1 MFDSFRVSLLTGPRQ
16 CGKTTLVRQFATERK
31 AAYVTL
37 DEADALAQATQNP
50 SAWLARQSRLLVI
63 DEIQKAPAL
72 LQAIKIVVDNDQR
85 PGQFLLTGS
94 SNILLSARVS
104 ESLAGRMFVGS
115 LAPFTQSE
123 IDGTQPSFVDGL
135 FSKEKP
141 PEIPAPPDIDKLIQ
155 RILRGGYPEPALFVL
170 EHGRRAWFESHLV
183 TVLSRDVRDLADI
196 DRPTALLHLLL
207 ALSAR
212 SLGPLNVLELA
223 STCGLNQVTA
233 KRYLGVLDA
242 LYLVRTLPAWT
253 HSASKRLARRPK
265 VLPADSAVHAHLAG
279 VDANRLK
286 SDRAAL
292 GPLLES
298 FAINEILREAAWSS
312 VSPRASHFRTQS
324 GDEVDLVLEA
334 PDGRV
339 VGVDVRATSSP
350 GIDDLRGLRALRE
363 AAGKHFHRGVMLCGI
378 EQSRALD
385 GSLVAMPI
393 SRLWK

>member
-16 CGKTTLVRQFATERK
+16 CGKTTLVRKFAGERN
-31 AAYVTL
+31 ASYVTL

-50 SAWLARQSRLLVI
+50 AAWLARQPRPLVI

-72 LQAIKIVVDNDQR
+72 LPAIKIVADNDQR

-94 SNILLSARVS
+94 SNVLLSSRIS

-123 IDGTQPSFVDGL
+123 IDGTHPGFVDWM
-135 FSKEKP
+135 FSQDP
-141 PEIPAPPDIDKLIQ
+141 PPGNSSPLDIDDLIH
-155 RILRGGYPEPALFVL
+155 RIQRGGYPEPALFVL

-212 SLGPLNVLELA
+212 SPGPLNILDLA

-242 LYLVRTLPAWT
+242 LFLVRYLPAWT
-253 HSASKRLARRPK
+253 HKSSKRLARRPK
-265 VLPADSAVHAHLAG
+265 VLPADSGVHAHLAG
-279 VDANRLK
+279 ADAGRLK
-286 SDRAAL
+286 SDRTAL
-292 GPLLES
+292 APLLET
-298 FAINEILREAAWSS
+298 FAINEILREASWSG
-312 VSPRASHFRTQS
+312 VSPRASHFRTQT

-339 VGVDVRATSSP
+339 VGIEIKATPAP
-350 GIDDLRGLRALRE
+350 GVDDLRGLRALRE
-363 AAGKHFHRGVMLCGI
+363 AAGKHFHRGVVLCGI
-378 EQSRALD
+378 EQPRVID
-385 GSLVAMPI
+385 GSIVEMPI
-393 SRLWK
+393 ASLLR